1 MAATQIA
8 GHKRT
13 RSSTEPEVVAAEAT
27 PKASGSAT
35 AAPKHVLIMHL
46 NSLLDCKD
54 AAISTIRDTLAEV
67 FANRNLPEPT
77 DEAILCA
84 FCNSPI
90 FFEILAHLGITDI
103 SQEEH
108 DRVIEAYPRIYS
120 LTGQPR
126 IQKALGAVEFLEE
139 VKRREDIALAVMSN
153 DPQRAAELLGNLG
166 MGELVE
172 TVRNSQ
178 SLYDSSRF
186 SSHPAR
192 PIQSLYKQ
200 TSRSNA
206 SKQVLASTGAQAGST
221 GHLAYELFWDNWKK
235 VVEPWLIAH
244 HGNSTVMTEPTIA
257 VTSPKAPNG
266 DTDTT
271 PGNTGPESKTD
282 TNNIADE
289 TTEENTP
296 AHIKPEQVMVVSCA
310 LYDLGMAKL
319 AGMKTVWVKK
329 IHLEDEAAM
338 QAVKTHPFVV
348 DNLQELHNLLF
359 VGPNLE
365 GGHEQ
370 LPFVSEASG
379 EDEDQVMRS
388 QDQAQAEAQTA
399 NEDRVIES
407 QDQVHTETAEEG
419 QATQSQEHA
428 RAQIQA
434 VDKDQAAH
442 CQDQA

>member
-1 MAATQIA
+1 VPTVAPSFLLAVVTRKLLTILIFNSDTTSTATMAAAQIA

-90 FFEILAHLGITDI
+90 FFDILAHLGITNI

-172 TVRNSQ
+172 TVR
-178 SLYDSSRF
+178 
-186 SSHPAR
+186 
-192 PIQSLYKQ
+192 
-200 TSRSNA
+200 
-206 SKQVLASTGAQAGST
+206 
-221 GHLAYELFWDNWKK
+221 
-235 VVEPWLIAH
+235 
-244 HGNSTVMTEPTIA
+244 
-257 VTSPKAPNG
+257 
-266 DTDTT
+266 
-271 PGNTGPESKTD
+271 
-282 TNNIADE
+282 
-289 TTEENTP
+289 
-296 AHIKPEQVMVVSCA
+296 
-310 LYDLGMAKL
+310 KL
-319 AGMKTVWVKK
+319 A
-329 IHLEDEAAM
+329 I
-338 QAVKTHPFVV
+338 P
-348 DNLQELHNLLF
+348 
-359 VGPNLE
+359 
-365 GGHEQ
+365 
-370 LPFVSEASG
+370 S
-379 EDEDQVMRS
+379 
-388 QDQAQAEAQTA
+388 
-399 NEDRVIES
+399 
-407 QDQVHTETAEEG
+407 
-419 QATQSQEHA
+419 
-428 RAQIQA
+428 
-434 VDKDQAAH
+434 
-442 CQDQA
+442 